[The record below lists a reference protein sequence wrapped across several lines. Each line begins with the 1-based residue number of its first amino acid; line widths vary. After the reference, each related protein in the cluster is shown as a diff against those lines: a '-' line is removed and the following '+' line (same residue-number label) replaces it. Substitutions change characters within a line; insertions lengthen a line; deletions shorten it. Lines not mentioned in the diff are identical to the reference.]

1 MHDLLTTFRKCG
13 ALLEGHFVLTS
24 GLHSTRYLQCAKVL
38 QYPDL
43 AEACGAGIAA
53 LFHAEAPTVV
63 IGPAM
68 GGIVIAQ
75 EVGRALRVR
84 ALFAERENGVMTLR
98 RGFAVARGERVLV
111 VEDVI
116 TTGGSAREVAE
127 MADARGATV
136 VGVGCMVDRSDG
148 RACFSAPLRALT
160 TIAVETYAPDVCP
173 LCAQGSAAVKPGS
186 RAARGG
192 QG

>member
-1 MHDLLTTFRKCG
+1 MNDVLATFRKCG

-24 GLHSTRYLQCAKVL
+24 GLHSNRYLQCAKVL

-43 AEACGAGIAA
+43 AEACGAGVAA
-53 LFHAEAPTVV
+53 LFHSEAPTVV
-63 IGPAM
+63 IGPAI

-98 RGFAVARGERVLV
+98 RGFELRDNERVLV

-116 TTGGSAREVAE
+116 TTGGSAREVVE
-127 MADARGATV
+127 MAAARGAAV
-136 VGVGCMVDRSDG
+136 VGVGCIIDRSDG
-148 RACFSAPLRALT
+148 QACFSAPLRALA
-160 TIAVETYAPDVCP
+160 TIAVATYAPESCP
-173 LCAQGSAAVKPGS
+173 LCAQGSPAIKPGS
-186 RAARGG
+186 RGAHAR
-192 QG
+192 